1 MKSAAPAANG
11 KKHLTLFGFFA
22 ITASMV
28 MTVYEYPTFASSGF
42 SLVFFL
48 ILAGILWFLPVAMSS
63 AEMATV
69 KGWDTGGVYTWS
81 GNMLGEKWGFANIF
95 FQWFQITVGFV
106 TMIYFIL
113 GALSYVLHWDALNNN
128 PAIKFIGVLVIFWAL
143 TFSQFKG
150 TKLTAKISKIGFI
163 FGIMIPAIV
172 LFALAIGFFTT
183 GGKSL
188 VPIDAKALIPD
199 FTKLNTLVVFV
210 SFILAYAGIEASATH
225 ANEMKNVKK
234 DYPLAIIILVILAI
248 ILNTIGGTSIAAVVP
263 ESQLGLSTGVIQG
276 FEGLVHHFGT
286 GMDWIVSVIAVLIAV
301 GVIAEVSAWV
311 VGPSWGML
319 EAGKNGLLPK
329 KLSETNKHGVP
340 TKFLLL
346 QGVIV
351 TIWAAVLTFGGG
363 GSNVSFFTAI
373 SLTVIIYIVGYIIFF
388 LAYIKLARKHS
399 DLPRAFEI
407 SKKKPVKLLM
417 AVVGLIMSVFALVI
431 SFVPPSQLTGAN
443 ASTEYL
449 TILII
454 SFVVVVFIPFII
466 YHFMRKKNP
475 LPPGMKMPPV
485 QDSEAEA
492 GTQAAQAA
500 AGTAKT
506 AAAAAGAAPKGADA
520 AADAAR
526 AAKGPQNPQNK

>member
-1 MKSAAPAANG
+1 MKSASSATSS

-48 ILAGILWFLPVAMSS
+48 ILGGALWFLPVALSA

-113 GALSYVLHWDALNNN
+113 GALSYVLHWDALNTN
-128 PAIKFIGVLVIFWAL
+128 PVIKFIGVLVIFWAL

-150 TKLTAKISKIGFI
+150 TKFTAKISKIGFI

-188 VPIDAKALIPD
+188 IPLDAKALVPD
-199 FTKLNTLVVFV
+199 FTQVNTLVVFV

-225 ANEMKNVKK
+225 ANEMTNVKK
-234 DYPLAIIILVILAI
+234 DYPVAIIMLVILAI
-248 ILNTIGGTSIAAVVP
+248 LLNTIGGLSIGAVVP

-276 FEGLVHHFGT
+276 FEGLVRHFGT
-286 GMDWIVSVIAVLIAV
+286 GMDWIVSVVAILIAV

-351 TIWAAVLTFGGG
+351 TVWAAVLTFGGG
-363 GSNVSFFTAI
+363 GNNVSFFTAI

-388 LAYIKLARKHS
+388 LAYIKLVRKHTTEE
-399 DLPRAFEI
+399 LPRAFEI
-407 SKKKPVKLLM
+407 SKKKAPKLIL
-417 AVVGLIMSVFALVI
+417 AFAGLVI
-431 SFVPPSQLTGAN
+431 SILALGISFIPPSQLTAPGA
-443 ASTEYL
+443 ATQYL
-449 TILII
+449 TILIV
-454 SFVVVVFIPFII
+454 SFAVVIFIPFII

-485 QDSEAEA
+485 VDDAEEAPQK
-492 GTQAAQAA
+492 TNAQAT
-500 AGTAKT
+500 GTAP
-506 AAAAAGAAPKGADA
+506 AGDA
-520 AADAAR
+520 
-526 AAKGPQNPQNK
+526 KH

>member
-1 MKSAAPAANG
+1 MKSASAVASS
-11 KKHLTLFGFFA
+11 KKHLSLFGFFA

-42 SLVFFL
+42 SLVFYL
-48 ILAGILWFLPVAMSS
+48 LLGGILWFLPVALCA

-128 PAIKFIGVLVIFWAL
+128 PVIKFIGVLVIFWAL

-150 TKLTAKISKIGFI
+150 TKLTAKISKIGFV

-172 LFALAIGFFTT
+172 LFALCIGFFTT

-188 VPIDAKALIPD
+188 IPLDAKALVPD
-199 FTKLNTLVVFV
+199 FTKINTMVVFV

-225 ANEMKNVKK
+225 ANEMTNVKK
-234 DYPLAIIILVILAI
+234 DYPLAIIILVILAVV
-248 ILNTIGGTSIAAVVP
+248 LNTIGGVSIGAVVP

-276 FEGLVHHFGT
+276 FEGLVNHFGT
-286 GMDWIVSVIAVLIAV
+286 GMDWIVSVIAILISV

-340 TKFLLL
+340 TKFLIL
-346 QGVIV
+346 QGLIV
-351 TIWAAVLTFGGG
+351 TAWAAILTFGGG
-363 GSNVSFFTAI
+363 GNNVSFFTAI

-388 LAYIKLARKHS
+388 LAYIRLVRKHS
-399 DLPRAFEI
+399 TKDLPRAFEI
-407 SKKKPVKLLM
+407 SKKKPLKLIL
-417 AVVGLIMSVFALVI
+417 AFAGLIVSILALCI
-431 SFVPPSQLTGAN
+431 SFIPPSQLTGAS
-443 ASTEYL
+443 ASTQYL

-454 SFVVVVFIPFII
+454 SFAVVIFVPFII

-475 LPPGMKMPPV
+475 LPPGVKMPQMADEDAQEQQTKAQPTG
-485 QDSEAEA
+485 APA
-492 GTQAAQAA
+492 GD
-500 AGTAKT
+500 AK
-506 AAAAAGAAPKGADA
+506 
-520 AADAAR
+520 
-526 AAKGPQNPQNK
+526 Q